1 MRHDF
6 IPKKF
11 SHFFEPI
18 NAIVLRHPVSI
29 SIVGSYGNPN
39 KKPTESSDLDLIFV
53 FDTGSIYEVFQRC
66 LRDLYKIDNLWV
78 VELGVHFQYGYVI
91 SIYYADNPLC
101 WVDIGVMDVNFSE
114 NYLVNLPKKDV
125 FGSIQSSG
133 IGQNP
138 VHQMNHLARK
148 ILKARGSGQALTVEI
163 ACYRYLAW
171 LKVHSEI
178 QMYKGRQEEACSK
191 VVDLFG
197 SYQNEDKSADVVK
210 LVLSDIER
218 RFPEIGN
225 KNGLLFSGIG
235 EK

>member
-11 SHFFEPI
+11 SHFFAPI
-18 NAIVLRHPVSI
+18 NAIVLRHPTSI

-53 FDTGSIYEVFQRC
+53 FDTELIYEVFQGC
-66 LRDLYKIDNLWV
+66 LNDLYKIDGLRV
-78 VELGVHFQYGYVI
+78 IELGVHFRYGYVV
-91 SIYYADNPLC
+91 SVYYADNPLC
-101 WVDIGVMDVNFSE
+101 WVDIGVMDVNFAE
-114 NYLVNLPKKDV
+114 NYLVNLPRKDV
-125 FGSIQSSG
+125 FGSIQNCG

-138 VHQMNHLARK
+138 LHQMNHLARK
-148 ILKARGSGQALTVEI
+148 ILVARGSRKVLTVEI

-171 LKVHSEI
+171 LKVHSDI
-178 QMYKGRQEEACSK
+178 QIYKGRQERDCLE

-197 SYQNEDKSADVVK
+197 SGQNEDKCLNVVE

-218 RFPEIGN
+218 RFPEIWR
-225 KNGLLFSGIG
+225 KNGRLLPDIC
-235 EK
+235 